1 MSSDDW
7 SGWTGK
13 FQRGHLTSIVLS
25 LMEGMGPL
33 RIILAQGMLAFSPF
47 FGRGVDSSW
56 TAFAE
61 ILEDP
66 EKSRTFAEHL
76 RQEKP

>member
-1 MSSDDW
+1 
-7 SGWTGK
+7 
-13 FQRGHLTSIVLS
+13 
-25 LMEGMGPL
+25 MEGMGPL